1 MIIKRERGVKGKKM
15 SKNEYEIPVYSLED
29 EEEKPSRAPYTTEE
43 RSRLGRLVQRIS
55 ISNSVS
61 ITYAL
66 VLSLACEITV
76 ALILLLSHSLPM
88 DVKIWVGSVIGVLIL
103 SLQIMLLIYCKDPVF
118 SIHFVSILMLFTGIG
133 FALSG
138 MHLYF
143 Q

>member
-1 MIIKRERGVKGKKM
+1 M
-15 SKNEYEIPVYSLED
+15 SKENSFEVPLYPL
-29 EEEKPSRAPYTTEE
+29 EEEQKGYTGEE
-43 RSRLGRLVQRIS
+43 RMRLNRLVQRIS
-55 ISNSVS
+55 ISTSVG

-66 VLSLACEITV
+66 VLSFACEITV
-76 ALILLLSHSLPM
+76 GLILFLSHALPVE
-88 DVKIWVGSVIGVLIL
+88 VKIWVGSIIGVLIL

-118 SIHFVSILMLFTGIG
+118 SIHFQSILMLFTGTG

>member
-1 MIIKRERGVKGKKM
+1 M
-15 SKNEYEIPVYSLED
+15 SKENSFEVPLYSIED
-29 EEEKPSRAPYTTEE
+29 ERPPPPTKDPYTTEE
-43 RSRLGRLVQRIS
+43 RSRLSRLVQRIS
-55 ISNSVS
+55 ISSSVS

-76 ALILLLSHSLPM
+76 GLILFLSHALPM

-118 SIHFVSILMLFTGIG
+118 SIHFQAILMLFTDIG

>member
-1 MIIKRERGVKGKKM
+1 M
-15 SKNEYEIPVYSLED
+15 SNNNQYEVPLYSLED
-29 EEEKPSRAPYTTEE
+29 ERPPPPSKEPYTFEE
-43 RSRLGRLVQRIS
+43 RSRLSRLVQRIS

-76 ALILLLSHSLPM
+76 CLILVLSHSLPM
-88 DVKIWVGSVIGVLIL
+88 DVKIWVGSIIGVLIL
-103 SLQIMLLIYCKDPVF
+103 SLQIMLIIYCKDPVF